1 MEQVFRL
8 HSVRVEI
15 VFVPD
20 LLLRCGRLSAPLLQL
35 SPASA
40 QVIIHKPTVSKNTL
54 IRNWRPS
61 SVASQ
66 PGNLVHLS
74 YEYAHNSL
82 TSSATDLKPPHGI
95 NSHCFQ
101 NMRLSSQY
109 HLSSTTSKSGCGC
122 WRRCFSPS
130 HLYANHQR
138 APAPTYS
145 PRHKAGLAAE
155 DIPLRATSR
164 KLSPHYIGHF
174 EVDRIIS
181 PSAVKPVLLF
191 FHRVGDS
198 TSGWSPNHHTCH
210 PHLFVIQSAVLRP
223 AYTTILRQFV
233 CYPASVIGH
242 S

>member
-1 MEQVFRL
+1 MEQVIRL
-8 HSVRVEI
+8 HGVRVEI

-40 QVIIHKPTVSKNTL
+40 QVINQRSDRT
-54 IRNWRPS
+54 PS
-61 SVASQ
+61 SGTGGHPLLHHRAQ

-74 YEYAHNSL
+74 YEYAYNSL
-82 TSSATDLKPPHGI
+82 TSSATDLKPP
-95 NSHCFQ
+95 Q
-101 NMRLSSQY
+101 YQLSLFSEHEVELTVPSVKH
-109 HLSSTTSKSGCGC
+109 HLQV
-122 WRRCFSPS
+122 WRCCFSPS

-164 KLSPHYIGHF
+164 KLLPHYIGHF

-210 PHLFVIQSAVLRP
+210 PHLFVIQLAVLRP

-233 CYPASVIGH
+233 RYPTSVIL
-242 S
+242 

>member
-1 MEQVFRL
+1 MFWTVLCYRPEASSRY
-8 HSVRVEI
+8 
-15 VFVPD
+15 
-20 LLLRCGRLSAPLLQL
+20 QL
-35 SPASA
+35 SLFSEHEVELTVPSVKHHL
-40 QVIIHKPTVSKNTL
+40 QV
-54 IRNWRPS
+54 
-61 SVASQ
+61 
-66 PGNLVHLS
+66 
-74 YEYAHNSL
+74 
-82 TSSATDLKPPHGI
+82 
-95 NSHCFQ
+95 C
-101 NMRLSSQY
+101 
-109 HLSSTTSKSGCGC
+109 
-122 WRRCFSPS
+122 RRCFSPS

-145 PRHKAGLAAE
+145 PRHEAGLAAE

-210 PHLFVIQSAVLRP
+210 PHLFVIQLAVLRP

-233 CYPASVIGH
+233 CYPTSVIGNTYPVFPCALVVPRPRSSHGKSTNTIH
-242 S
+242 SPHLLLVSRLISLGYQPPLFPEVEADVTVPSVQHHL